1 MGSFKKIR
9 NTLEKEGIRMKSMF
23 VSSAKM
29 ALKDLNSLI
38 ADLFDKSLTTGF
50 GHKLFGPLIIV
61 LIKFMI
67 PLLIILLMYL
77 WSRRYGKRPAVHFM
91 CVVLLTSVVF
101 VFKAMFSLLWSFV
114 WQTIDEVREI
124 FNNLSHMKRVVARKK
139 LDDKLAE
146 EMKKL
151 ESVEKKAKQLKQVE
165 EIDTSNSEKIEK
177 RRSRIISKYDGYL
190 PDKDIK

>member
-77 WSRRYGKRPAVHFM
+77 WSRRYG
-91 CVVLLTSVVF
+91 
-101 VFKAMFSLLWSFV
+101 
-114 WQTIDEVREI
+114 
-124 FNNLSHMKRVVARKK
+124 
-139 LDDKLAE
+139 
-146 EMKKL
+146 
-151 ESVEKKAKQLKQVE
+151 
-165 EIDTSNSEKIEK
+165 
-177 RRSRIISKYDGYL
+177 
-190 PDKDIK
+190 